1 MLQLQT
7 KTFDI
12 CRISKLLVK
21 HNIKASISNQ
31 VITLDGEI
39 SDELL
44 GELCDG
50 ITICN
55 VQNFGGEVIPLIQKE
70 TNNPESDEI
79 VSTPTEID
87 DVAVKTPLDVI
98 LAPQI
103 TEKYDLL
110 YPTVK
115 RGEVYLCDFGE
126 PYGSEQGYMRYAIVV
141 QNDAGNSHSPNTIVL
156 ACTTQ
161 QKKELPTHYD
171 FVFSNENMIDYDV
184 LRVGLKQNVAMADQ
198 IRVVDKT
205 RLREFLGT
213 MTPEFMNKM
222 QDIIDISLDLQRQEK
237 VITKTE
243 KVYVD
248 KPVYRNVPADT
259 NAPKERKDLN
269 MVQIQLLSLVDVK
282 ELFKIAQA
290 RDSDKIKAEKILELF
305 GFDMQKNGV
314 QYLFKAILISPKE
327 AYFNLETLC
336 DSVTKSEPNV
346 EKDEIKRLIV
356 ARIKEQF
363 KFRKSPTIDFIRLVN
378 SFLIKEEEDELHE
391 ENNI

>member
-70 TNNPESDEI
+70 TNYPESDEI
-79 VSTPTEID
+79 VSTPTEVE
-87 DVAVKTPLDVI
+87 DVAVKTPSDVV

-110 YPTVK
+110 YSTVK

-126 PYGSEQGYMRYAIVV
+126 PYGSEQGNKRYAIVV
-141 QNDAGNSHSPNTIVL
+141 QNDDGNFHSPTTIVL
-156 ACTTQ
+156 ACTTE
-161 QKKELPTHYD
+161 QKKRLPVHYH

-184 LRVGLKQNVAMADQ
+184 IRVGMEQNVVMAEQ
-198 IRVVDKT
+198 IRTVDKT
-205 RLREFLGT
+205 RLRKFLGT

-222 QDIIDISLDLQRQEK
+222 QDIIDISLNLQRQEK

-248 KPVYRNVPADT
+248 KPVYINVPADT

-269 MVQIQLLSLVDVK
+269 MVQIQLLSLVDVN

-314 QYLFKAILISPKE
+314 QYLFKAIFISPKE

-336 DSVTKSEPNV
+336 DSVAKSEPNV

-378 SFLIKEEEDELHE
+378 SFLIKEEDEQHE